1 MNIVCERLR
10 YGARLDIVDAE
21 LFQSRYR
28 DALVCV
34 VGGGRGSAMSCQG
47 VAQGVWLPL
56 RGKLQ
61 MATGEASFSLEP
73 GQLFVGEPEQ
83 RTQASGRG
91 AALWVALIGSK
102 AAWRRTLSRVSGMLV
117 PAPVLMPAWHEAR
130 PGLRRQAL
138 RIVRAALTQTREE
151 PLLAASEDVISALLE
166 LQSDFD
172 TMIDRCPGRTLA
184 QRHQVFLRLQRVR
197 NHMAASCHLDLGVPE
212 LARMASYSTWHF
224 IRAFHDV
231 YGETP
236 YAYLVRQRL
245 DRARRLVRSSPLA
258 ISEIA
263 QAIGFENR
271 SAFSRLFKQRFGVS
285 AADLRRQHG
294 LSARRTLGRVTRRE
308 LDELPLRATS
318 ASRAANSGQLAGLM
332 DF

>member
-10 YGARLDIVDAE
+10 YGARRVSVDAE
-21 LFQSRYR
+21 LFPSRYR

-34 VGGGRGSAMSCQG
+34 VGGGRGSALSCQG
-47 VAQGVWLPL
+47 VAQGVGLPL

-102 AAWRRTLSRVSGMLV
+102 AAWRRTLSRVSGMLG

-138 RIVRAALTQTREE
+138 RSVRAALTQTREE

-172 TMIDRCPGRTLA
+172 TMTDLCPGRTLA
-184 QRHQVFLRLQRVR
+184 QEHLVTLRQG
-197 NHMAASCHLDLGVPE
+197 APG
-212 LARMASYSTWHF
+212 
-224 IRAFHDV
+224 
-231 YGETP
+231 
-236 YAYLVRQRL
+236 
-245 DRARRLVRSSPLA
+245 
-258 ISEIA
+258 
-263 QAIGFENR
+263 
-271 SAFSRLFKQRFGVS
+271 
-285 AADLRRQHG
+285 
-294 LSARRTLGRVTRRE
+294 
-308 LDELPLRATS
+308 
-318 ASRAANSGQLAGLM
+318 
-332 DF
+332 